1 MPTQIA
7 FSQRKIENTFIVI
20 PTSSKRFKKQ
30 FKFQG
35 LTKAYEKK
43 LMTKASQKGNYCH
56 RVAFL
61 WR

>member
-7 FSQRKIENTFIVI
+7 FSQRKIENTIIVF

-35 LTKAYEKK
+35 LTKAYELLLVRKE
-43 LMTKASQKGNYCH
+43 TGVTEWHSFGDIFN
-56 RVAFL
+56 
-61 WR
+61 